1 MTAEQLAQIRRLQ
14 SAHEN
19 GMEHYSVFV
28 AAITM
33 AVQAGLPAEMV
44 NKYALIYTL
53 VRIAYTAV
61 YVTNTTR
68 QASGVRSVLWWAGN
82 VACIRLLWFAGK
94 AFNMTKVL

>member
-1 MTAEQLAQIRRLQ
+1 M
-14 SAHEN
+14 
-19 GMEHYSVFV
+19 FV